1 MGDAS
6 SNYDPF
12 KGRAFVQTAAAA
24 LPELDRWQQ
33 IGDEEVEIVAEMTR
47 RNELSGGTPVV
58 REFEEA
64 WRKHIG
70 SRFCVSVIN
79 GTSALYSAYFGMGV
93 GPGDEVI
100 CPVNTWICTI
110 SPALLLGAKPVFCDI
125 DPETLLLDPE
135 DVKRKITDKT
145 RCIVAVHLWGNIC
158 KMDALLA
165 IGKEHHIPVLED
177 CSHAHGAKY
186 NGKMCGSVGIAG
198 CWSLQGSKAMSA
210 GEGGVLTTDDVDLFE
225 RACLVGQVNRIQGI
239 DLVTEKYAE
248 HQPLGLGMKFRA
260 HPLGIGIAL
269 VQTKKL
275 DALNARRKAYI
286 EAVEQ
291 GLADIPCL
299 RPLTIYDGAERGG
312 YYGFP
317 VIYEAVEITAEKC
330 GIFRKNT
337 PVVSTVVKPEAIN
350 VVSKRAGELNAPL
363 TEYPHDL
370 AVEDT
375 TEYYFNIKDRHEKV
389 EDLRLPFPG
398 RHQQKNCAAACEAA
412 LILNRS
418 HKFDIS
424 HENIRKGIKNARLK
438 GRIDILETTPGIVVD
453 TSHTADSVKALST

>member
-1 MGDAS
+1 MADAS
-6 SNYDPF
+6 WNYDPF
-12 KGRAFVQTAAAA
+12 KARTFVQTATAA
-24 LPELDRWQQ
+24 LPELDTWQQ
-33 IGDEEVEIVAEMTR
+33 IGEEEVAMVAEMTR
-47 RNELSGGTPVV
+47 RNELSGGTPIV

-64 WRKHIG
+64 WRKYIG

-79 GTSALYSAYFGMGV
+79 GTSALYSAYFGMGI

-125 DPETLLLDPE
+125 DPETLMLDPE

-145 RCIVAVHLWGNIC
+145 RCIVPVHLWGNVC
-158 KMDALLA
+158 DMDALLA
-165 IGKEHHIPVLED
+165 IGKKHTIPVLED

-186 NGKMCGSVGIAG
+186 KGAMCGTLGIAG

-210 GEGGVLTTDDVDLFE
+210 GEGGVITTDDVDLFE

-239 DLVTEKYAE
+239 DLVTEKYTE

-269 VQTKKL
+269 VQMKKL

-291 GLADIPCL
+291 GLAEISCL
-299 RPLTIYDGAERGG
+299 RPVAVYQGVERAG

-317 VIYEAVEITAEKC
+317 IIYEAEKL
-330 GIFRKNT
+330 GGT
-337 PVVSTVVKPEAIN
+337 PASRFLEAIN
-350 VVSKRAGELNAPL
+350 AQGLNATMSPYPNLHELPLFAKGFDVFTRNRGPLCASEGYKGYQPGDFPNAELAAKRTIFLPRLSDPIENAAQIVLDALKRA
-363 TEYPHDL
+363 
-370 AVEDT
+370 V
-375 TEYYFNIKDRHEKV
+375 
-389 EDLRLPFPG
+389 
-398 RHQQKNCAAACEAA
+398 
-412 LILNRS
+412 
-418 HKFDIS
+418 
-424 HENIRKGIKNARLK
+424 
-438 GRIDILETTPGIVVD
+438 
-453 TSHTADSVKALST
+453 DSV